1 MIDEFFF
8 KFFLYSVFHLFQ
20 QLKCP
25 DECKL
30 FFFLFH
36 KNLQVYEMKAFVNR
50 NLNLARVCSQQNRY
64 LAPSFV
70 KFVLVN

>member
-1 MIDEFFF
+1 MIDEIFF
-8 KFFLYSVFHLFQ
+8 KFFLYSVFQLFQ

-25 DECKL
+25 DEYKS
-30 FFFLFH
+30 FFFH
-36 KNLQVYEMKAFVNR
+36 KNFQVYEMKAFVNR